1 MSSIIQPNYDK
12 ISLLKQEVLLMAREK
27 LQRKLELKPVSKYFG
42 PKDIKAKQD
51 VILLHEELEA
61 IHLMDSFC
69 MYQEDAAKK
78 MNVSRATFARIIK
91 SARKKISLALITGSN
106 IKVHEIKNEFHI
118 AVCSN
123 SNTQLE
129 YSDANAEFIWIYFI
143 KDYKLK
149 SSNCIKNPMYKNNEE
164 AACNVLPDVLYD
176 YKANYFLLE
185 DIDYDLK
192 ISLIAKGIYP
202 ILKEETSE
210 DTIVDIFQ

>member
-1 MSSIIQPNYDK
+1 
-12 ISLLKQEVLLMAREK
+12 MAREK

-42 PKDIKAKQD
+42 PKDTEATQD

-106 IKVHEIKNEFHI
+106 IKVHEIKNEFHVAI
-118 AVCSN
+118 CSS
-123 SNTQLE
+123 SNTKLE
-129 YSDANAEFIWIYFI
+129 YASADAKYIWIFFI

-149 SSNCIKNPMYKNNEE
+149 SSNCINNPMYQNEDE

-176 YKANYFLLE
+176 FTTNYFIIE

-202 ILKEETSE
+202 ILQEEVTK
-210 DTIVDIFQ
+210 DKLVDIFQ

>member
-1 MSSIIQPNYDK
+1 
-12 ISLLKQEVLLMAREK
+12 MAREK

-42 PKDIKAKQD
+42 PKDITATHD

-106 IKVHEIKNEFHI
+106 IKVHEIKNEFRVAI
-118 AVCSN
+118 CSSSN
-123 SNTQLE
+123 STLE
-129 YSDANAEFIWIYFI
+129 YANAEAKYIWIFFI

-149 SSNCIKNPMYKNNEE
+149 SSNCINNPMYQNKDE
-164 AACNVLPDVLYD
+164 AACNILPEVLYD
-176 YKANYFLLE
+176 FTTNYFIIKN
-185 DIDYDLK
+185 IDYDLK

-202 ILKEETSE
+202 ILQEEITK
-210 DTIVDIFQ
+210 DTLVDIFQ

>member
-1 MSSIIQPNYDK
+1 
-12 ISLLKQEVLLMAREK
+12 MAREK
-27 LQRKLELKPVSKYFG
+27 LERKLELKPVSKYFG
-42 PKDIKAKQD
+42 PKDIESKQD

-106 IKVHEIKNEFHI
+106 IKVHEIKNEFYVAI
-118 AVCSN
+118 CSK
-123 SNTQLE
+123 SNTKLD
-129 YSDANAEFIWIYFI
+129 YTDTKAKYIWIFFI

-149 SSNCIKNPMYKNNEE
+149 SSTCIDNPMYKNQDE
-164 AACNVLPDVLYD
+164 AACNVLPEVLYD
-176 YKANYFLLE
+176 FRTNYFLIE
-185 DIDYDLK
+185 EIDYDLK

-202 ILKEETSE
+202 ILQESITE
-210 DTIVDIFQ
+210 DKIVNLFQ

>member
-1 MSSIIQPNYDK
+1 
-12 ISLLKQEVLLMAREK
+12 MAREK

-118 AVCSN
+118 AACSN
-123 SNTQLE
+123 SNTELE
-129 YSDANAEFIWIYFI
+129 YAGPEAKYVWIFFI

-149 SSNCIKNPMYKNNEE
+149 SANCITNPAYNNEE
-164 AACNVLPDVLYD
+164 DAPCNVLPDVLYD
-176 YKANYFLLE
+176 YTVNYFLID

-202 ILKEETSE
+202 ILQEEVTE
-210 DTIVDIFQ
+210 DGLVGIFQ

>member
-1 MSSIIQPNYDK
+1 
-12 ISLLKQEVLLMAREK
+12 MAREK

-42 PKDIKAKQD
+42 PKDITAKHD
-51 VILLHEELEA
+51 VVLLHEELEA
-61 IHLMDSFC
+61 IHLMYSFC

-106 IKVHEIKNEFHI
+106 IKVHEIKNEFHV

-123 SNTQLE
+123 SNTELD
-129 YSDANAEFIWIYFI
+129 YSNAQAKYIWIYFI

-149 SSNCIKNPMYKNNEE
+149 SSVCITNPAYNNEDD
-164 AACNVLPDVLYD
+164 APCNILPEILYEHTI
-176 YKANYFLLE
+176 NYFLLK

-202 ILKEETSE
+202 ILQEELEE
-210 DTIVDIFQ
+210 DKLVDIFQ

>member
-1 MSSIIQPNYDK
+1 
-12 ISLLKQEVLLMAREK
+12 MAREK

-42 PKDIKAKQD
+42 PKDIDAKQD

-106 IKVHEIKNEFHI
+106 IKVHEIKNEFHV

-123 SNTQLE
+123 SNTKLD
-129 YSDANAEFIWIYFI
+129 YAGVDAKYIWIFLI
-143 KDYKLK
+143 KDYKLQ
-149 SSNCIKNPMYKNNEE
+149 SSNCINNPVYSNEDD
-164 AACNVLPDVLYD
+164 APCNILPEVLYD
-176 YKANYFLLE
+176 FTTNYFLTE
-185 DIDYDLK
+185 NIDYDLK

-202 ILKEETSE
+202 ILQEEITQ
-210 DTIVDIFQ
+210 DKIVDLFQ

>member
-1 MSSIIQPNYDK
+1 
-12 ISLLKQEVLLMAREK
+12 MAREK

-42 PKDIKAKQD
+42 PKDINAKQD

-106 IKVHEIKNEFHI
+106 IKVHEIKNEFHVAI
-118 AVCSN
+118 CSN
-123 SNTQLE
+123 SNTELDYAGVE
-129 YSDANAEFIWIYFI
+129 AKYIWIFFI

-149 SSNCIKNPMYKNNEE
+149 SSNCINNPVYTDKNE
-164 AACNVLPDVLYD
+164 APCNILPDVLYD
-176 YKANYFLLE
+176 YATNYFLIE

-202 ILKEETSE
+202 ILQEEVTE
-210 DTIVDIFQ
+210 DKLVDIFQ

>member
-1 MSSIIQPNYDK
+1 
-12 ISLLKQEVLLMAREK
+12 MAREK

-42 PKDIKAKQD
+42 PKDHKAKQD

-118 AVCSN
+118 AVCSH
-123 SNTQLE
+123 SNTELE
-129 YSDANAEFIWIYFI
+129 YADATAKYIWVYFI

-149 SSNCIKNPMYKNNEE
+149 SSNCINNPMFENEDE
-164 AACNVLPDVLYD
+164 AACNILPDILYD
-176 YKANYFLLE
+176 YKTNYFLLE
-185 DIDYDLK
+185 DVDYDLK

-202 ILKEETSE
+202 ILQEEITE
-210 DTIVDIFQ
+210 DKLVDIFQ

>member
-1 MSSIIQPNYDK
+1 MP
-12 ISLLKQEVLLMAREK
+12 REK
-27 LQRKLELKPVSKYFG
+27 LVRKLELKPVCKYFG
-42 PKDIKAKQD
+42 PKDIEAKED
-51 VILLHEELEA
+51 IVLLHEELEA

-106 IKVHEIKNEFHI
+106 IKVHEVKNEFNI
-118 AVCSN
+118 AICSTTKN
-123 SNTQLE
+123 QLT
-129 YSDANAEFIWIYFI
+129 YSDATAKYIWIIFI

-149 SSNCIKNPMYKNNEE
+149 SEICIENPMFQNEE
-164 AACNVLPDVLYD
+164 EVACNILPDILHD
-176 YKANYFLLE
+176 NRINYFLIE

-202 ILKEETSE
+202 ILKDKVDTETLVS
-210 DTIVDIFQ
+210 IFQ

>member
-1 MSSIIQPNYDK
+1 
-12 ISLLKQEVLLMAREK
+12 MARDK
-27 LQRKLELKPVSKYFG
+27 LKRKLDLVPVCKYFG
-42 PKDIKAKQD
+42 PKDIEAKED
-51 VILLHEELEA
+51 IVLLHEELEA

-106 IKVHEIKNEFHI
+106 IKVHEIKNEFHVAI
-118 AVCSN
+118 CSN
-123 SNTQLE
+123 SNTKLE
-129 YSDANAEFIWIYFI
+129 YANAQAKYIWIFFI

-149 SSNCIKNPMYKNNEE
+149 SSNCINNPMYQNEEE

-176 YKANYFLLE
+176 FTTNYFIIE

-202 ILKEETSE
+202 ILQEEVTT
-210 DTIVDIFQ
+210 DTLVDIFQ

>member
-1 MSSIIQPNYDK
+1 
-12 ISLLKQEVLLMAREK
+12 MAREK
-27 LQRKLELKPVSKYFG
+27 LERKLELKPVSKYFG
-42 PKDIKAKQD
+42 PKDIKANQD

-118 AVCSN
+118 AICSN
-123 SNTQLE
+123 SNEELH
-129 YSDANAEFIWIYFI
+129 YSDATAKYIWIYFI

-149 SSNCIKNPMYKNNEE
+149 SSNCINNPMYQNEEE
-164 AACNVLPDVLYD
+164 AACNVLPDILYD
-176 YKANYFLLE
+176 YKVNYFLIE

-202 ILKEETSE
+202 ILQE
-210 DTIVDIFQ
+210 DVTEDKLVDIFQ

>member
-1 MSSIIQPNYDK
+1 
-12 ISLLKQEVLLMAREK
+12 MAREK
-27 LQRKLELKPVSKYFG
+27 LERKLELKPVSKYFG
-42 PKDIKAKQD
+42 PKDIVAKHD

-106 IKVHEIKNEFHI
+106 IKVHEIKNEFNVAI
-118 AVCSN
+118 CSN
-123 SNTQLE
+123 SKTSLE
-129 YSDANAEFIWIYFI
+129 YAKADAPYIWIFFI

-149 SSNCIKNPMYKNNEE
+149 SSQCIKNPMYKNEEE
-164 AACNVLPDVLYD
+164 APCNILPELLYD
-176 YKANYFLLE
+176 FTTNYFIIE
-185 DIDYDLK
+185 EIDYDLK

-202 ILKEETSE
+202 ILQEEMTQ
-210 DTIVDIFQ
+210 DKIVGLFQ

>member
-1 MSSIIQPNYDK
+1 
-12 ISLLKQEVLLMAREK
+12 MAREK

-42 PKDIKAKQD
+42 PKDIDAKQD

-106 IKVHEIKNEFHI
+106 IKVHEIKNEFHV

-123 SNTQLE
+123 SNTKLE
-129 YSDANAEFIWIYFI
+129 YAGVDAKYIWIFFI
-143 KDYKLK
+143 KDYKLQ
-149 SSNCIKNPMYKNNEE
+149 SSNCINNPVYSNEEE
-164 AACNVLPDVLYD
+164 AACNILPEVLYD
-176 YKANYFLLE
+176 FTTNYFLIE

-202 ILKEETSE
+202 ILQEEITQ
-210 DTIVDIFQ
+210 DKIVDLFQ

>member
-1 MSSIIQPNYDK
+1 
-12 ISLLKQEVLLMAREK
+12 MAREK

-42 PKDIKAKQD
+42 PKDFKAKQD

-106 IKVHEIKNEFHI
+106 IKVHEIKNEFHVAI
-118 AVCSN
+118 FSN
-123 SNTQLE
+123 SNTKLDYAGVE
-129 YSDANAEFIWIYFI
+129 AKYIWIYFI

-149 SSNCIKNPMYKNNEE
+149 SSNCINNPTFGNSDDVP
-164 AACNVLPDVLYD
+164 CNILPDVLYD
-176 YKANYFLLE
+176 YTANYFIMK
-185 DIDYDLK
+185 DVDYDLK

-202 ILKEETSE
+202 ILQEEVTE
-210 DTIVDIFQ
+210 DKVVDLFQ

>member
-1 MSSIIQPNYDK
+1 
-12 ISLLKQEVLLMAREK
+12 MAREK

-42 PKDIKAKQD
+42 PKDIVAKHD

-106 IKVHEIKNEFHI
+106 IKVHEIKNEFNVAI
-118 AVCSN
+118 CS
-123 SNTQLE
+123 SSKTSLE
-129 YSDANAEFIWIYFI
+129 YAKADAAYIWIFFI

-149 SSNCIKNPMYKNNEE
+149 SSQCIKNPMYQNEDE
-164 AACNVLPDVLYD
+164 AACNILPEVLYD
-176 YKANYFLLE
+176 FTTNYFIIE
-185 DIDYDLK
+185 EIDYDLK

-202 ILKEETSE
+202 ILQEEMSQ
-210 DTIVDIFQ
+210 DKIVGLFQ

>member
-1 MSSIIQPNYDK
+1 
-12 ISLLKQEVLLMAREK
+12 MAREK

-42 PKDIKAKQD
+42 PKDIQATQD

-106 IKVHEIKNEFHI
+106 IKVHEIKNEFHVAI
-118 AVCSN
+118 CSN
-123 SNTQLE
+123 SNTKLE
-129 YSDANAEFIWIYFI
+129 YASAEAKYIWIFFI

-149 SSNCIKNPMYKNNEE
+149 SSNCINNPMYQNKDE

-176 YKANYFLLE
+176 FITNYFIIKN
-185 DIDYDLK
+185 IDYDLK

-202 ILKEETSE
+202 ILQEEVTK
-210 DTIVDIFQ
+210 DTLVSIFQ

>member
-1 MSSIIQPNYDK
+1 
-12 ISLLKQEVLLMAREK
+12 MAREK
-27 LQRKLELKPVSKYFG
+27 LERKLELKPVSKYFG
-42 PKDIKAKQD
+42 PKDIQAKQD

-106 IKVHEIKNEFHI
+106 IKVHEIKNEFHVAI
-118 AVCSN
+118 CSN
-123 SNTQLE
+123 SNTKLE
-129 YSDANAEFIWIYFI
+129 YSNADAKYIWIYFI

-149 SSNCIKNPMYKNNEE
+149 SSNCITNPAYGNNEE
-164 AACNVLPDVLYD
+164 APCNILPEVLYD
-176 YKANYFLLE
+176 YATNYFMLK

-202 ILKEETSE
+202 ILQE
-210 DTIVDIFQ
+210 DITEDKIVDLFQ

>member
-1 MSSIIQPNYDK
+1 
-12 ISLLKQEVLLMAREK
+12 MAREK

-42 PKDIKAKQD
+42 PKDIDAKQD

-91 SARKKISLALITGSN
+91 SARKKITLALITGSN
-106 IKVHEIKNEFHI
+106 IKVHEIKNEFHVAI
-118 AVCSN
+118 CSN
-123 SNTQLE
+123 SNKKLE
-129 YSDANAEFIWIYFI
+129 YANAKAKYIWIFFI

-149 SSNCIKNPMYKNNEE
+149 SSNCINNPMYENSDE
-164 AACNVLPDVLYD
+164 AACNVLPDILYD
-176 YKANYFLLE
+176 FATNYFLIQ

-202 ILKEETSE
+202 ILQKEVTANSL
-210 DTIVDIFQ
+210 VSIFQ

>member
-1 MSSIIQPNYDK
+1 
-12 ISLLKQEVLLMAREK
+12 MAREK

-42 PKDIKAKQD
+42 PKDIDAKQD

-106 IKVHEIKNEFHI
+106 IKVHEIKNEFHVAI
-118 AVCSN
+118 CSN
-123 SNTQLE
+123 SNTKLE
-129 YSDANAEFIWIYFI
+129 YAGVQAKYIWIFFI

-149 SSNCIKNPMYKNNEE
+149 SSNCINNPVFGNEEE
-164 AACNVLPDVLYD
+164 AACNILPEVLYD
-176 YKANYFLLE
+176 FTTNYFLTE

-202 ILKEETSE
+202 ILQEEITQ
-210 DTIVDIFQ
+210 DKIVDLFQ

>member
-1 MSSIIQPNYDK
+1 
-12 ISLLKQEVLLMAREK
+12 MAREK

-42 PKDIKAKQD
+42 PKDIEARQD

-106 IKVHEIKNEFHI
+106 IKVHEIKNEFHV

-123 SNTQLE
+123 SNTKLD
-129 YSDANAEFIWIYFI
+129 YAGAESKYIWIFFI

-149 SSNCIKNPMYKNNEE
+149 SSNCINNPVYNNEDD
-164 AACNVLPDVLYD
+164 APCNILPDVLYD
-176 YKANYFLLE
+176 YTTNYFLIE

-202 ILKEETSE
+202 ILQADVTE
-210 DTIVDIFQ
+210 DKIVDLFQ

>member
-1 MSSIIQPNYDK
+1 
-12 ISLLKQEVLLMAREK
+12 MAREK
-27 LQRKLELKPVSKYFG
+27 LERKLELKPVSKYFG
-42 PKDIKAKQD
+42 PKDIEAKHD
-51 VILLHEELEA
+51 VVLLHEELEA

-118 AVCSN
+118 AICSN
-123 SNTQLE
+123 SNKSLE
-129 YSDANAEFIWIYFI
+129 YAGAEAKYIWIYFI

-149 SSNCIKNPMYKNNEE
+149 SSNCIQNPMYQNDDE
-164 AACNVLPDVLYD
+164 AACNILPDVLYD
-176 YKANYFLLE
+176 YTTNYFLIE

-202 ILKEETSE
+202 ILQEEVTEENLVS
-210 DTIVDIFQ
+210 IFQ

>member
-1 MSSIIQPNYDK
+1 
-12 ISLLKQEVLLMAREK
+12 MAREK
-27 LQRKLELKPVSKYFG
+27 LVRKLELKPVAKYFG
-42 PKDIKAKQD
+42 PKDIEAKQD

-106 IKVHEIKNEFHI
+106 IKVHEVKNEFHI
-118 AVCSN
+118 AVCST
-123 SNTQLE
+123 SNETLE
-129 YSDANAEFIWIYFI
+129 YSDAMAKYIWVYFI

-149 SSNCIKNPMYKNNEE
+149 TQTCILNPMYGNDEE
-164 AACNVLPDVLYD
+164 APCNVLPELLYD
-176 YKANYFLLE
+176 YETNYFLTQ

-202 ILKEETSE
+202 ILQEKASKETL
-210 DTIVDIFQ
+210 IDIFQ